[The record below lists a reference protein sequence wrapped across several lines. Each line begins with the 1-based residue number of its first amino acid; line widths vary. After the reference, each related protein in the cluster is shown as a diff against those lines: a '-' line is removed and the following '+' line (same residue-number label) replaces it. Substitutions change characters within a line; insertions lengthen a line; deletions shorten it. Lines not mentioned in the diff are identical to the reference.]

1 MKKKFLFLAVLLAA
15 TSVSALAVKVV
26 TTCGDVVYT
35 IDEKNYYAS
44 GAGVDGSYLDYLC
57 LINYDHCGVYEK
69 PQTFITEEGTVNKG
83 EN

>member
-1 MKKKFLFLAVLLAA
+1 MK
-15 TSVSALAVKVV
+15 
-26 TTCGDVVYT
+26 
-35 IDEKNYYAS
+35 KNYYAS